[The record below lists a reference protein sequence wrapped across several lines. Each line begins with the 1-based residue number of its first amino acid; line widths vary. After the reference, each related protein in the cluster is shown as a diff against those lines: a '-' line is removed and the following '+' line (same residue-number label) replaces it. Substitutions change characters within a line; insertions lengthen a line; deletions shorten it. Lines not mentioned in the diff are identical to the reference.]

1 MKHAHRLNRL
11 PPYPFARWS
20 DRIAA
25 VRKRGQDV
33 IRLDVGNP
41 DLPPPDEVITALT
54 AAARRPDQHGYSHY
68 RGTSA
73 LRVAIADYYARR
85 FDVTLDPE
93 TEVLPLL
100 GSKEGIVHLAI
111 ACLDP
116 GDGVLVPTPGYA
128 PYRVGAILAG
138 AQVHWMPLCA
148 EDGFRPDLEAM
159 PASVVDQAR
168 LMWLNYP
175 HNPTGATVDLTFLT
189 QAVAFARRHH
199 LLLCHDAP
207 YCDVTYDGYVAPSV
221 MQVEGATEVAVEFN
235 SLSKTF
241 NMAGWRVGMAVGN
254 SDALAALAQVES
266 NVYSGMFLPLQDAA
280 VQALSV
286 APEWIAARNAIYRR
300 RITTVVEGLTQAG
313 ITARF
318 PLATPY
324 VWGTLPP
331 GSISTSEEFAVTLLE
346 QTGVAL
352 APGSF
357 FGPGGE
363 GAVRISVTAP
373 DARIA
378 EAMARLL
385 TVLS

>member
-1 MKHAHRLNRL
+1 MKRASRLNYL
-11 PPYPFARWS
+11 PPYPFAKWS

-25 VRKRGQDV
+25 VRKRGQEV

-41 DLPPPDEVITALT
+41 DLPPPDEVITSLT
-54 AAARRPDQHGYSHY
+54 AAAHRLDQHGYSHY
-68 RGTSA
+68 RGTFA

-85 FDVTLDPE
+85 FGVSLDPE
-93 TEVLPLL
+93 TQVLPLP
-100 GSKEGIVHLAI
+100 GSKEGITHLAI

-116 GDGVLVPTPGYA
+116 GDVVLVPTPGYA
-128 PYRVGAILAG
+128 PYSVGAILAG
-138 AQVHWMPLCA
+138 ARVHWMPLKP
-148 EDGFRPDLEAM
+148 ENEFWPDLKAV
-159 PASVVDQAR
+159 PSSVVEQAR

-175 HNPTGATVDLTFLT
+175 HNPTGATADLTFLT

-221 MQVEGATEVAVEFN
+221 MQVEGATEIAVEFN

-241 NMAGWRVGMAVGN
+241 NMAGWRVGIAVGN
-254 SDALAALAQVES
+254 NDALAALAQVES
-266 NVYSGMFLPLQDAA
+266 NVNSGMFIPIQDAA

-286 APEWIAARNAIYRR
+286 SSEWIAARNAVYRE
-300 RITTVVEGLTQAG
+300 RIAMVVERLTQAG
-313 ITARF
+313 ITVQL

-324 VWGTLPP
+324 VWGMLPP
-331 GSISTSEEFAVTLLE
+331 GQTSEEFAVALLE
-346 QTGVAL
+346 QTGVAVT
-352 APGSF
+352 PGSF

-373 DARIA
+373 DGLIA
-378 EAMARLL
+378 EAMTRLL
-385 TVLS
+385 TILS